1 MLSSLLLL
9 SAIQA
14 SQDAPVTLTIR
25 ASRLENAV
33 PAIATAT
40 GLNLKV
46 DEEIEDLVIIVKVR
60 DRPAKSLLR
69 IVAEQVNA
77 RWVEQDDGALL
88 LRRLPADIRLRE
100 TQQRAL
106 ERQGL
111 QSLVTKLRKETGDGV
126 FAFEDVEKFVAEV
139 DRTSRPPANGVGM
152 SLDGPRLASPASLL
166 AKQLLLSV
174 DPDEL
179 LKIKSGEKL
188 RLSDIPMRR
197 QTQMNSEALAAV
209 DQFWKNTVTFVRLK
223 SALLEA
229 GRGSGFDRA
238 LLALEMPQS
247 GRGKTIASI
256 SRIRGSLG
264 ASVAVYAADQTRFTG
279 GFMLSIPLLPPGKI
293 PAHLT
298 RGVKTKHRLSEE
310 SALVR
315 RFMLGKYWFGGQ
327 YDEDSEESR
336 VMKILRDPE
345 NQDPLSFMAT
355 DAFFAW
361 ADEAGLE
368 LVAHL
373 PAFFDRYLAQVEWQ
387 EELDLAD
394 LWLTLSTVRTLQVE
408 GRDGVLRVR
417 PLVDFHSFMDK
428 GWAKRLGEYRRGIAS
443 IGNRLNATAKFCAS
457 NWEQAGKASLGQTEM
472 SNWARAGM
480 GTDNWRFPDTMA
492 AMAFWH
498 YLPKSSRDLVGTGI
512 WLEAGT
518 LPAKITKLLDD
529 TVGRRAWTSDTI
541 PSDHLRMVP
550 EEHFPSG
557 LPDSM
562 RIEFEIAQDVLI
574 ATLRDAKF
582 MDGKVRTVFSQA
594 RLSVLEPLAND
605 PDRRRKFIPHFY
617 NFPDVTLSCY
627 ARTDYLTMRLSVPD
641 GSYVTLKFARQMER
655 YKTSDLKLDDLV
667 RQLSGSGGR

>member
-1 MLSSLLLL
+1 MKEKTVLSSVLLL
-9 SAIQA
+9 AVIGT
-14 SQDAPVTLTIR
+14 SQDASVTLSLR
-25 ASRLENAV
+25 ASRLENAI
-33 PAIATAT
+33 PAMAEAT
-40 GLNLKV
+40 GLNLRV
-46 DEEIEDLVIIVKVR
+46 DEAIEDLVIIVKVR
-60 DRPAKSLLR
+60 DRSAKSVLR
-69 IVAEQVNA
+69 LVAEQVNA

-111 QSLVTKLRKETGDGV
+111 QSLLTKLRKETGDGV

-139 DRTSRPPANGVGM
+139 DRTSRPPADGVGM

-166 AKQLLLSV
+166 AKQILLTV
-174 DPDEL
+174 DPDDL
-179 LKIKSGEKL
+179 LEIKSGEKL
-188 RLSDIPMRR
+188 KLSDIPTRR

-209 DQFWKNTVTFVRLK
+209 DQFWKNTETFVRLK
-223 SALLEA
+223 SALLEE
-229 GRGSGFDRA
+229 GRGTGFDRA

-264 ASVAVYAADQTRFTG
+264 ASVVAYAADQTRFTG

-298 RGVKTKHRLSEE
+298 RGVKTKHPLSEE
-310 SALVR
+310 SVLVR
-315 RFMLGKYWFGGQ
+315 RFMLGKYWFDGE

-361 ADEAGLE
+361 ADEVGLE

-373 PAFFDRYLAQVEWQ
+373 PAFFDRYLAQVEWA
-387 EELDLAD
+387 EELDIAD
-394 LWLTLSTVRTLQVE
+394 LWQTLSRVRTLQVE
-408 GRDGVLRVR
+408 ERDGILRVR
-417 PLVDFHSFMDK
+417 PLVDFHSFMDR
-428 GWAKRLGEYRRGIAS
+428 GWAKRLGEYRREIADV
-443 IGNRLNATAKFCAS
+443 GNRLNAVAKFCAA
-457 NWEQAGKASLGQTEM
+457 NWEQAGKVSLGQIEM

-529 TVGRRAWTSDTI
+529 TVGRWAWTSDTI
-541 PSDHLRMVP
+541 PSDHLKMVP

-557 LPDSM
+557 LPGSM

-574 ATLRDAKF
+574 TTLSDAKF
-582 MDGKVRTVFSQA
+582 RDGKVRTIFRQG
-594 RLSVLEPLAND
+594 RLSVLAPLAND
-605 PDRRRKFIPHFY
+605 P
-617 NFPDVTLSCY
+617 
-627 ARTDYLTMRLSVPD
+627 
-641 GSYVTLKFARQMER
+641 
-655 YKTSDLKLDDLV
+655 
-667 RQLSGSGGR
+667 